1 MSELK
6 YSGFTV
12 SVACGSI
19 AALVMENLFLFMSG
33 IVVGILYEVMNR

>member
-12 SVACGSI
+12 SLACGII
-19 AALVMENLFLFMSG
+19 AALVMDNLFLFMAG
-33 IVVGILYEVMNR
+33 AVVGILYEIMNR

>member
-12 SVACGSI
+12 SVVLGLIVAI
-19 AALVMENLFLFMSG
+19 MMENIYLILAG
-33 IVVGILYEVMNR
+33 VVVGILYEIINK

>member
-12 SVACGSI
+12 SVVCGSI